1 MMEEP
6 IIDVRDVTFAYGAVN
21 VLENVSL
28 AVNRGEFLGL
38 VGPNGSGKST
48 LIKVILGLEQP
59 QSGDIRL
66 FGKPSSQFRAWSR
79 IGYVSQKANR
89 FNTSFPATVFE
100 VVSTGL
106 YGKLGLFKR
115 LSRQD
120 RRVVY
125 DMMDRVGLSTYHKHL
140 MGELSGG
147 QQQRVFIARALV
159 SQPDLLI
166 LDEPTVGID
175 AESVDRFYRLLED
188 LRNEYDL
195 TILLVSHDIGVMTA
209 KVSSVACLN
218 KQVHYHG
225 DPEAFNA
232 RQDEILSRT
241 YGHDVRMLEHS
252 H

>member
-1 MMEEP
+1 
-6 IIDVRDVTFAYGAVN
+6 
-21 VLENVSL
+21 
-28 AVNRGEFLGL
+28 
-38 VGPNGSGKST
+38 
-48 LIKVILGLEQP
+48 
-59 QSGDIRL
+59 
-66 FGKPSSQFRAWSR
+66 
-79 IGYVSQKANR
+79 
-89 FNTSFPATVFE
+89 
-100 VVSTGL
+100 
-106 YGKLGLFKR
+106 
-115 LSRQD
+115 
-120 RRVVY
+120 
-125 DMMDRVGLSTYHKHL
+125 